1 MTPSGRTGAGGP
13 AGAARVAIRLCFEAS
28 PRLLVLVLL
37 LSTAV
42 STLPAALLLI
52 VREIVEAFSRAQDGR
67 ATTWI
72 LVLGVLTALRVALG
86 AMLSVRREE
95 LTELVGITS
104 EQRLLRV
111 TGFAPLERF
120 DDPSWYDA
128 VARAH
133 DGVTWRPAAIAGIL
147 IEFGGQIVSLVS
159 MVGVLAILDV
169 RLIGLALLAGV
180 PLLVQR
186 RMEARAIYLARRGTT
201 ELERRRDYLTELL
214 VRYDLAKDVRSYGLA
229 APFVDM
235 HDAVSRRALRAVIAA
250 SRHSVARGLVAGV
263 LSAVCLVVA
272 YFLAADQASSGA
284 LTAAELFLVF
294 TAFSTLMSST
304 VDLFTIVVD
313 IEEHAAYLTDFVAL
327 AYGAPPPAEPR
338 PSGEP
343 RGGPQSR
350 LGGVGGPPRVE
361 FQGVGYAYAGGP
373 PVLREASFT
382 LLPGEFAVLVGR
394 NGAGKSTLVKLLLG
408 LLTPARGRILVD
420 GADLAGLDPARLR
433 DLIGVLYQEYGRYEF
448 TVAESV
454 RLGRADRPLDRDRLD
469 FALGASGLSR
479 VVEQL
484 PRGADN
490 PVGRMFPGAR
500 ELSGGQW
507 QRLALA
513 RVLYRDAPVWVLDE
527 PTAALD
533 VQAEAALIQRLRAER
548 GRRTVL
554 LITHRLETA
563 QAADR
568 VLVLDDGV
576 LVEHGSHD
584 ELVARGGS
592 YARLCAEYATR
603 QGA

>member
-1 MTPSGRTGAGGP
+1 
-13 AGAARVAIRLCFEAS
+13 
-28 PRLLVLVLL
+28 
-37 LSTAV
+37 V
-42 STLPAALLLI
+42 STLPAGLLLI
-52 VREIVEAFSRAQDGR
+52 VREIVEAFTEGQDGR
-67 ATTWI
+67 ATAWI
-72 LVLGVLTALRVALG
+72 VLLGGLTALRVALG

-111 TGFAPLERF
+111 TGSAPLERF
-120 DDPSWYDA
+120 DDPEWYDA

-147 IEFGGQIVSLVS
+147 IEFAGQIVSLAG
-159 MVGVLAILDV
+159 MVGVLAVLDV

-186 RMEARAIYLARRGTT
+186 RLEARAVYLARRGTT

-229 APFVDM
+229 APFTRM
-235 HDAVSRRALRAVIAA
+235 HDDVSRRALRAVIAA
-250 SRHSVARGLVAGV
+250 SRHSVGRGLVAGV

-272 YFLAADQASSGA
+272 YFLAAGQASSGA

-294 TAFSTLMSST
+294 TAFSTMVNST

-327 AYGAPPPAEPR
+327 AYGPEPPAPAPAAEPGGPIPQ
-338 PSGEP
+338 PSG
-343 RGGPQSR
+343 R
-350 LGGVGGPPRVE
+350 PPRVE

-408 LLTPARGRILVD
+408 LLGPATGRILVD
-420 GADLAGLDPARLR
+420 GADLARLDPARVR
-433 DLIGVLYQEYGRYEF
+433 ELIGVLYQEYGRYEF

-454 RLGRADRPLDRDRLD
+454 RLGRADRPLDRDRLG
-469 FALGASGLSR
+469 FALRAGGLDR
-479 VVEQL
+479 VVAQL
-484 PRGADN
+484 PLGADN

-500 ELSGGQW
+500 DLSGGQW

-533 VQAEAALIQRLRAER
+533 VQAETALIQRLRAER

-576 LVEHGSHD
+576 LVEHGSHE
-584 ELVARGGS
+584 ELMARGGS
-592 YARLCAEYATR
+592 YARLCAEYAATET
-603 QGA
+603 AP

>member
-52 VREIVEAFSRAQDGR
+52 VREIVEAFSRAQDAR

-72 LVLGVLTALRVALG
+72 LVLGGLTALRVALA

-120 DDPSWYDA
+120 DDPAWYDA

-147 IEFGGQIVSLVS
+147 IEFGGQVVSLVS

-186 RMEARAIYLARRGTT
+186 RMEARAIYLARRGVT

-229 APFVDM
+229 SPFAGM

-272 YFLAADQASSGA
+272 YFIAADQASSGA

-294 TAFSTLMSST
+294 TAFGTLMNST

-327 AYGAPPPAEPR
+327 AYGAPPPAERGPSDER
-338 PSGEP
+338 PAAP
-343 RGGPQSR
+343 
-350 LGGVGGPPRVE
+350 VGGPPRVD
-361 FQGVGYAYAGGP
+361 FQGVAYAYAGGP

-408 LLTPARGRILVD
+408 LLTPAGGRILVD
-420 GADLAGLDPARLR
+420 GADVAGLGPARLR

-469 FALGASGLSR
+469 LALRASGLSR

-533 VQAEAALIQRLRAER
+533 VQAEAALIQRLLAER

-576 LVEHGSHD
+576 LVEHGSHE

-592 YARLCAEYATR
+592 YARLCAEHAARR
-603 QGA
+603 QS

>member
-1 MTPSGRTGAGGP
+1 MTSTRRPGKEGG

-37 LSTAV
+37 LSTVV

-52 VREIVEAFSRAQDGR
+52 VREIVEAFSQGQDGR

-72 LVLGVLTALRVALG
+72 LVLGGLTAARVALG
-86 AMLSVRREE
+86 ALMSVRREE
-95 LTELVGITS
+95 LTELVGITA

-120 DDPSWYDA
+120 DDPAWYDA

-147 IEFGGQIVSLVS
+147 IEFCGQIVSLAG
-159 MVGVLAILDV
+159 MVGVLAVLDV

-186 RMEARAIYLARRGTT
+186 RLEARAIYLARRGTT

-229 APFVDM
+229 APFTRM
-235 HDAVSRRALRAVIAA
+235 HDDVSRRALRAVVAA

-272 YFLAADQASSGA
+272 YYLAAGQARSGA
-284 LTAAELFLVF
+284 LTVAELFLVF
-294 TAFSTLMSST
+294 TAFNTLVAST
-304 VDLFTIVVD
+304 VDLFTIAVD

-327 AYGAPPPAEPR
+327 AYGPALPADR
-338 PSGEP
+338 PSEAAP
-343 RGGPQSR
+343 AVVEHVPA
-350 LGGVGGPPRVE
+350 VE

-373 PVLREASFT
+373 PVVREVSFT
-382 LLPGEFAVLVGR
+382 LRPGEFTVLVGR

-408 LLTPARGRILVD
+408 LLGPVSGRILID
-420 GADLAGLDPARLR
+420 GADLAELDQDRLR
-433 DLIGVLYQEYGRYEF
+433 ELIGVLYQEYGRYEF

-454 RLGRADRPLDRDRLD
+454 RLGRADRPLDQDRLD
-469 FALGASGLSR
+469 FALRAGGLDGLVAR
-479 VVEQL
+479 L
-484 PRGADN
+484 PHGADN
-490 PVGRMFPGAR
+490 LVGRMFPGAR
-500 ELSGGQW
+500 DLSGGQW

-563 QAADR
+563 QTADR

-576 LVEHGSHD
+576 LVEHGSHE
-584 ELVARGGS
+584 ELLSLGGS
-592 YARLCAEYATR
+592 YARLCAEYADR
-603 QGA
+603 SG

>member
-1 MTPSGRTGAGGP
+1 MTSTRRPGKEGG

-28 PRLLVLVLL
+28 PRLLILVLL

-52 VREIVEAFSRAQDGR
+52 VREIVEAFSQGQDGR

-72 LVLGVLTALRVALG
+72 LVLGGLTAARVALG
-86 AMLSVRREE
+86 ALMSVRREE
-95 LTELVGITS
+95 LTELVGITA

-120 DDPSWYDA
+120 DDPAWYDA

-147 IEFGGQIVSLVS
+147 IEFCGQIVSLAG
-159 MVGVLAILDV
+159 MVGVLAVLDV

-186 RMEARAIYLARRGTT
+186 RLEARAIYLARRGTT

-229 APFVDM
+229 APFTRM
-235 HDAVSRRALRAVIAA
+235 HDDVSRRALRAVVAA

-272 YFLAADQASSGA
+272 YYLAAGQAQSGA
-284 LTAAELFLVF
+284 LTVAELFLVF
-294 TAFSTLMSST
+294 TAFNTLVSST
-304 VDLFTIVVD
+304 VDLFTIAVD

-327 AYGAPPPAEPR
+327 AYGPALPADEPSEAAPEAVEHLPA
-338 PSGEP
+338 
-343 RGGPQSR
+343 
-350 LGGVGGPPRVE
+350 VE

-373 PVLREASFT
+373 PVLREVSFT
-382 LLPGEFAVLVGR
+382 LRPGEFTVLVGR

-408 LLTPARGRILVD
+408 LLGPVGGRILID
-420 GADLAGLDPARLR
+420 GADLAELDPARLR
-433 DLIGVLYQEYGRYEF
+433 ELIGVLYQEYGRYEF

-454 RLGRADRPLDRDRLD
+454 RLGRADRPLDQDRLA
-469 FALGASGLSR
+469 FALRAGGLDGLVGR
-479 VVEQL
+479 L

-490 PVGRMFPGAR
+490 LVGRMFPGAR
-500 ELSGGQW
+500 DLSGGQW

-563 QAADR
+563 QTADR

-576 LVEHGSHD
+576 LVEHGSHE
-584 ELVARGGS
+584 ELLSRGGS
-592 YARLCAEYATR
+592 YARLCAEYADR
-603 QGA
+603 SG

>member
-1 MTPSGRTGAGGP
+1 MTPSGRTGAPGP
-13 AGAARVAIRLCFEAS
+13 AGAAGVAIRLCFEAS

-52 VREIVEAFSRAQDGR
+52 VREIVEAFTRAQDGR
-67 ATTWI
+67 VTAWI
-72 LVLGVLTALRVALG
+72 LVLGGLTALRVAVG

-95 LTELVGITS
+95 LTELVGITA

-111 TGFAPLERF
+111 TGFAPLDRF
-120 DDPSWYDA
+120 DDPAWYDA

-186 RMEARAIYLARRGTT
+186 RMEARAVYLARRGVT

-214 VRYDLAKDVRSYGLA
+214 VRHDLAKDVRSYGLA
-229 APFVDM
+229 APFAGM
-235 HDAVSRRALRAVIAA
+235 HDAVSRRALGAVIAA

-272 YFLAADQASSGA
+272 YFLAAGQASSGA

-294 TAFSTLMSST
+294 TAFSTLMNST

-327 AYGAPPPAEPR
+327 AYGEPPPAE
-338 PSGEP
+338 
-343 RGGPQSR
+343 RGPA
-350 LGGVGGPPRVE
+350 LAPAGGRAQGHAGRPPRVE

-373 PVLREASFT
+373 AVLREASFT

-408 LLTPARGRILVD
+408 LLTPAVGRILVD
-420 GADLAGLDPARLR
+420 GADVAGLGPDRLR

-454 RLGRADRPLDRDRLD
+454 RLGRADRPLDRDRLG
-469 FALGASGLSR
+469 FALEAGGLSR

-484 PRGADN
+484 PRGVDN

-576 LVEHGSHD
+576 LVEHGSHE

-592 YARLCAEYATR
+592 YARLCAEYAAR
-603 QGA
+603 QST

>member
-1 MTPSGRTGAGGP
+1 MTSTRRPGKEGG

-28 PRLLVLVLL
+28 PRLLILVLL
-37 LSTAV
+37 LSTVV

-52 VREIVEAFSRAQDGR
+52 VREIVEAFSQGQDGR

-72 LVLGVLTALRVALG
+72 LVLGGLTAARVALG
-86 AMLSVRREE
+86 ALMSVRREE
-95 LTELVGITS
+95 LTELVGITA

-120 DDPSWYDA
+120 DDPAWYDA

-147 IEFGGQIVSLVS
+147 IEFCGQIVSLAG
-159 MVGVLAILDV
+159 MVGVLAVLDV

-186 RMEARAIYLARRGTT
+186 RLEARAIYLARRGTT

-229 APFVDM
+229 APFTRM
-235 HDAVSRRALRAVIAA
+235 HDDVSRRALRAVVTA
-250 SRHSVARGLVAGV
+250 SRHSVWRGLVAGV

-272 YFLAADQASSGA
+272 YYLAAGQAQSGA
-284 LTAAELFLVF
+284 LTVAELFLVF
-294 TAFSTLMSST
+294 TAFNTLVSST
-304 VDLFTIVVD
+304 VDLFTIAVD
-313 IEEHAAYLTDFVAL
+313 IEEHAAYLSDFVAL
-327 AYGAPPPAEPR
+327 AYGPALPADR
-338 PSGEP
+338 PSEAAP
-343 RGGPQSR
+343 AVVEHVPA
-350 LGGVGGPPRVE
+350 VE

-373 PVLREASFT
+373 PVLREVSFT
-382 LLPGEFAVLVGR
+382 LRPGEFTVLVGR

-408 LLTPARGRILVD
+408 LLGPVGGRILVD
-420 GADLAGLDPARLR
+420 GADLAELDPARLR
-433 DLIGVLYQEYGRYEF
+433 ELIGVLYQEYGRYEF

-454 RLGRADRPLDRDRLD
+454 RLGRADRPLDHDRLD
-469 FALGASGLSR
+469 FALRAGGLDGLVAR
-479 VVEQL
+479 L
-484 PRGADN
+484 PHGADN
-490 PVGRMFPGAR
+490 LVGRMFPGAR
-500 ELSGGQW
+500 DLSGGQW

-563 QAADR
+563 QTADR

-576 LVEHGSHD
+576 LVEHGSHE
-584 ELVARGGS
+584 ELLSRGGS
-592 YARLCAEYATR
+592 YARLCAEYAAR
-603 QGA
+603 SG

>member
-1 MTPSGRTGAGGP
+1 MTSTRRPKTGGG

-28 PRLLVLVLL
+28 PRLLALVLL

-52 VREIVEAFSRAQDGR
+52 VREIVEAFTRGQDGR

-72 LVLGVLTALRVALG
+72 LVLGGLTALRVAL
-86 AMLSVRREE
+86 AALLSVRREE
-95 LTELVGITS
+95 LTELVGITA

-111 TGFAPLERF
+111 TGFAPLSRF
-120 DDPSWYDA
+120 DDPAWYDS

-147 IEFGGQIVSLVS
+147 IEFCGQIVSLAG
-159 MVGVLAILDV
+159 MVGVLAVLDL

-186 RMEARAIYLARRGTT
+186 RLEARAVYLARRGTT

-214 VRYDLAKDVRSYGLA
+214 VRHDLAKDVRSYGLA
-229 APFVDM
+229 TPFTRM
-235 HDAVSRRALRAVIAA
+235 HDDVSRRALRAVVAA
-250 SRHSVARGLVAGV
+250 GRHNVGRGLVAGV

-272 YFLAADQASSGA
+272 YYLAAGQASSGA

-294 TAFSTLMSST
+294 TAFSTLVNST

-327 AYGAPPPAEPR
+327 AYGAPPAQR
-338 PSGEP
+338 PSAALPAPPG
-343 RGGPQSR
+343 R
-350 LGGVGGPPRVE
+350 VPRVE
-361 FQGVGYAYAGGP
+361 FQDVGYAYGGGP
-373 PVLREASFT
+373 PVLREVSFT

-408 LLTPARGRILVD
+408 LLDPVRGRILVD
-420 GADLAGLDPARLR
+420 GSDLAELDPARLR
-433 DLIGVLYQEYGRYEF
+433 ELIGVLYQEYGRYEF

-454 RLGRADRPLDRDRLD
+454 RLGRADLPLDRDRLA
-469 FALGASGLSR
+469 FALRAGGLDGL
-479 VVEQL
+479 VERL
-484 PRGADN
+484 PHGVDS

-500 ELSGGQW
+500 DLSGGQW

-563 QAADR
+563 QTADR
-568 VLVLDDGV
+568 VLVLEDGA
-576 LVEHGSHD
+576 LVEHGSHE
-584 ELVARGGS
+584 ELIARGGS
-592 YARLCAEYATR
+592 YARLCAEYAAR
-603 QGA
+603 SAP

>member
-1 MTPSGRTGAGGP
+1 MTPTRRPGREGG

-28 PRLLVLVLL
+28 PRLLILVLL

-52 VREIVEAFSRAQDGR
+52 VREIVEAFSQGQDGR

-72 LVLGVLTALRVALG
+72 LVLGGLTAARVALG
-86 AMLSVRREE
+86 ALMSVRREE
-95 LTELVGITS
+95 LTELVGITA

-111 TGFAPLERF
+111 TGFVPLERF
-120 DDPSWYDA
+120 DDPAWYDA

-147 IEFGGQIVSLVS
+147 IEFCGQIVSLAG
-159 MVGVLAILDV
+159 MVGVLAVLDV

-186 RMEARAIYLARRGTT
+186 RLEARAIYLARRGTT

-229 APFVDM
+229 APFTRM
-235 HDAVSRRALRAVIAA
+235 HEDVSRRALRAVVAA

-272 YFLAADQASSGA
+272 YYLAAGQARSGA
-284 LTAAELFLVF
+284 LTVAELFLVF
-294 TAFSTLMSST
+294 TAFNTLVSST
-304 VDLFTIVVD
+304 VDLFTIAVD

-327 AYGAPPPAEPR
+327 AYGPALPAGKPSEAAPAAVEHVPA
-338 PSGEP
+338 
-343 RGGPQSR
+343 
-350 LGGVGGPPRVE
+350 VE

-373 PVLREASFT
+373 PVLREVSFT
-382 LLPGEFAVLVGR
+382 LRPGEFTVLVGR

-408 LLTPARGRILVD
+408 LLGPVGGRILID
-420 GADLAGLDPARLR
+420 GTDLAELDPARLR
-433 DLIGVLYQEYGRYEF
+433 ELIGVLYQEYGRYEF

-454 RLGRADRPLDRDRLD
+454 RLGRADQPLDQDRLD
-469 FALGASGLSR
+469 FALRAGGLDGLVGR
-479 VVEQL
+479 L
-484 PRGADN
+484 PHGADN
-490 PVGRMFPGAR
+490 LVGRMFPGAR
-500 ELSGGQW
+500 DLSGGQW

-563 QAADR
+563 QTADR

-576 LVEHGSHD
+576 LVEHGSHE
-584 ELVARGGS
+584 ELLSLGGS
-592 YARLCAEYATR
+592 YARLCAEYADR
-603 QGA
+603 SG

>member
-1 MTPSGRTGAGGP
+1 MTSTGRPSKGGG

-52 VREIVEAFSRAQDGR
+52 VREIVDAFSHGQDGR
-67 ATTWI
+67 ATAWI
-72 LVLGVLTALRVALG
+72 LVLGGLTAMRVALG
-86 AMLSVRREE
+86 ALLSVRREE

-120 DDPSWYDA
+120 DDPAWYDA
-128 VARAH
+128 VSRAH

-147 IEFGGQIVSLVS
+147 IEFCGQIVSLAG
-159 MVGVLAILDV
+159 MVGVLAVLDL

-186 RMEARAIYLARRGTT
+186 RLEARAVYLARRGTT

-229 APFVDM
+229 TPFARM
-235 HDAVSRRALRAVIAA
+235 HDDVSRRALRAVVAA

-272 YFLAADQASSGA
+272 YYLAAGQAQSGA

-294 TAFSTLMSST
+294 TAFSTLVNST

-327 AYGAPPPAEPR
+327 AYGAPLPAERASAAPPAAPGQV
-338 PSGEP
+338 PK
-343 RGGPQSR
+343 
-350 LGGVGGPPRVE
+350 VE
-361 FQGVGYAYAGGP
+361 FQGVGYAYAGGS
-373 PVLREASFT
+373 PVLREVSFT
-382 LLPGEFAVLVGR
+382 LEPGEFTVLVGR

-408 LLTPARGRILVD
+408 LLSPVSGRILID
-420 GADLAGLDPARLR
+420 GADLMELDPARLR
-433 DLIGVLYQEYGRYEF
+433 ELIGVLYQEYGRYEF

-454 RLGRADRPLDRDRLD
+454 RLGRADRPLDRDRLG
-469 FALGASGLSR
+469 FALRAGGLDGL
-479 VVEQL
+479 VERL
-484 PRGADN
+484 PHGADN

-500 ELSGGQW
+500 DLSGGQW

-563 QAADR
+563 QTADR

-576 LVEHGSHD
+576 LVEHGPHE
-584 ELVARGGS
+584 ELIARGGS
-592 YARLCAEYATR
+592 YARLCAEYAAR
-603 QGA
+603 SD

>member
-1 MTPSGRTGAGGP
+1 MTSTRRPGKEGG

-28 PRLLVLVLL
+28 PRLLILVLL

-52 VREIVEAFSRAQDGR
+52 VREIVEAFSQGQDGR

-72 LVLGVLTALRVALG
+72 LVLGGLTAARVALG
-86 AMLSVRREE
+86 ALMSVRREE
-95 LTELVGITS
+95 LTELVGITA

-120 DDPSWYDA
+120 DDPAWYDA

-147 IEFGGQIVSLVS
+147 IEFCGQIVSLAG
-159 MVGVLAILDV
+159 MVGVLAVLDV

-186 RMEARAIYLARRGTT
+186 RLEARAIYLARRGTT

-229 APFVDM
+229 APFTRM
-235 HDAVSRRALRAVIAA
+235 HDDVSRRALRAVVAA

-272 YFLAADQASSGA
+272 YYLAAGQAQSGA
-284 LTAAELFLVF
+284 LTVAELFLVF
-294 TAFSTLMSST
+294 TAFNTLVSST
-304 VDLFTIVVD
+304 VDLFTIAVD

-327 AYGAPPPAEPR
+327 AYGPALPADEPSEAAPEAVEHVPA
-338 PSGEP
+338 
-343 RGGPQSR
+343 
-350 LGGVGGPPRVE
+350 VE

-373 PVLREASFT
+373 PVLREVSFT
-382 LLPGEFAVLVGR
+382 LRPGEFTVLVGR

-408 LLTPARGRILVD
+408 LLGPVGGRILID
-420 GADLAGLDPARLR
+420 GADLAELDPARLR
-433 DLIGVLYQEYGRYEF
+433 ELIGVLYQEYGRYEF

-454 RLGRADRPLDRDRLD
+454 RLGRADRPLDQDRLA
-469 FALGASGLSR
+469 FALRAGGLDGLVGR
-479 VVEQL
+479 L
-484 PRGADN
+484 PHGADN
-490 PVGRMFPGAR
+490 LVGRMFPGAR
-500 ELSGGQW
+500 DLSGGQW

-563 QAADR
+563 QTADR

-576 LVEHGSHD
+576 LVEHGSHE
-584 ELVARGGS
+584 ELLSRGGS
-592 YARLCAEYATR
+592 YARLCAEYADR
-603 QGA
+603 SG

>member
-1 MTPSGRTGAGGP
+1 MTPSGRSTAGGG
-13 AGAARVAIRLCFEAS
+13 AGAARVAIRLCYEAS

-42 STLPAALLLI
+42 SALPAALLLI
-52 VREIVEAFSRAQDGR
+52 VREIVGAFTTGEDGR
-67 ATTWI
+67 ATVWI
-72 LVLGVLTALRVALG
+72 LVLGGLTALRVALG

-120 DDPSWYDA
+120 DDPAWYDA

-147 IEFGGQIVSLVS
+147 IELGGQIVSLAG
-159 MVGVLAILDV
+159 MVGVLAVLDV

-186 RMEARAIYLARRGTT
+186 RMEARAVYLARRGIT

-214 VRYDLAKDVRSYGLA
+214 VRHDLAKDVRSYALA
-229 APFVDM
+229 APFAEM
-235 HDAVSRRALRAVIAA
+235 HDAVSRRALRAVVAA
-250 SRHSVARGLVAGV
+250 SRHNVSRGLVAGV

-272 YFLAADQASSGA
+272 YFLAAGQASSGA
-284 LTAAELFLVF
+284 LTAAELLLVF
-294 TAFSTLMSST
+294 TAFSTLMNST

-327 AYGAPPPAEPR
+327 AYGPQPPAER
-338 PSGEP
+338 PSQ
-343 RGGPQSR
+343 R
-350 LGGVGGPPRVE
+350 PPALSGSPPTVE
-361 FQGVGYAYAGGP
+361 FHQVGYAYAGGP
-373 PVLREASFT
+373 PVLRGASFT
-382 LLPGEFAVLVGR
+382 LLPGEFAVLVGP

-408 LLTPARGRILVD
+408 LLSPVSGRILVD
-420 GADLAGLDPARLR
+420 GADVAELDPARLR
-433 DLIGVLYQEYGRYEF
+433 ELVGVLYQEYGRYEF
-448 TVAESV
+448 SVAESV
-454 RLGRADRPLDRDRLD
+454 RLGRADRPLDRDRLG
-469 FALGASGLSR
+469 FALRASGLSH

-484 PRGADN
+484 PLGADN
-490 PVGRMFPGAR
+490 PVGRLFPGSR

-533 VQAEAALIQRLRAER
+533 VQAETALIQRLRAER

-584 ELVARGGS
+584 ELIARGGS
-592 YARLCAEYATR
+592 YARLCAEYAAR
-603 QGA
+603 SAS

>member
-1 MTPSGRTGAGGP
+1 MNPSGRARTGGG
-13 AGAARVAIRLCFEAS
+13 AGAARVAVRLCFEAS

-37 LSTAV
+37 LSTAM
-42 STLPAALLLI
+42 SALPAGLLLI
-52 VREIVEAFSRAQDGR
+52 VREIVEAFTQRQDGR
-67 ATTWI
+67 ATAWI
-72 LVLGVLTALRVALG
+72 LVLGGLTALRVALG
-86 AMLSVRREE
+86 ALLSVRREE

-111 TGFAPLERF
+111 TGSAPLERF
-120 DDPSWYDA
+120 DDPEWYDA

-147 IEFGGQIVSLVS
+147 IEFGGQVVSLAG
-159 MVGVLAILDV
+159 MVGVLAVLDV

-186 RMEARAIYLARRGTT
+186 RLEARAVYLARRGTT
-201 ELERRRDYLTELL
+201 ELERRRDYLAELL

-229 APFVDM
+229 APFTRM
-235 HDAVSRRALRAVIAA
+235 HDDVSRRALRAVIAA
-250 SRHSVARGLVAGV
+250 SRHSVSRGLVAGV

-272 YFLAADQASSGA
+272 YFLAAGQASSGA

-294 TAFSTLMSST
+294 TAFSTLVNST

-327 AYGAPPPAEPR
+327 AYGPEPPAPVPAPAPENAAP
-338 PSGEP
+338 
-343 RGGPQSR
+343 GGPVAPFS
-350 LGGVGGPPRVE
+350 GAPPRVE
-361 FQGVGYAYAGGP
+361 FRGVGYAYAGGP
-373 PVLREASFT
+373 PVLRGASFT

-408 LLTPARGRILVD
+408 LLGPATGRILVD
-420 GADLAGLDPARLR
+420 GADLARLDPARVR
-433 DLIGVLYQEYGRYEF
+433 ELIGVLYQEYGRYEF

-454 RLGRADRPLDRDRLD
+454 RLGRADRPLDRDRLG
-469 FALGASGLSR
+469 FALRAGGLDR
-479 VVEQL
+479 VVAQL
-484 PRGADN
+484 PLGADN

-500 ELSGGQW
+500 DLSGGQW

-533 VQAEAALIQRLRAER
+533 VQAETALIQRLRAER

-584 ELVARGGS
+584 ELLARGGS
-592 YARLCAEYATR
+592 YARLYAEYAAART
-603 QGA
+603 

>member
-1 MTPSGRTGAGGP
+1 MTSTRRPGKEGG

-28 PRLLVLVLL
+28 PRLLVLVML

-52 VREIVEAFSRAQDGR
+52 VREIVEAFSQGDDGR

-72 LVLGVLTALRVALG
+72 LVLGGLTAARVAL
-86 AMLSVRREE
+86 AALLSVRREE
-95 LTELVGITS
+95 LTELVGITA

-120 DDPSWYDA
+120 DDPAWYDA

-147 IEFGGQIVSLVS
+147 IEFCGQIVSLAG
-159 MVGVLAILDV
+159 MVGVLAVLDF

-186 RMEARAIYLARRGTT
+186 RLEARAIYLARRGTT

-229 APFVDM
+229 APFTRM
-235 HDAVSRRALRAVIAA
+235 HDDISRRALRAVVAA

-272 YFLAADQASSGA
+272 YYLAAGQAQSGA
-284 LTAAELFLVF
+284 LTVAELFLVF
-294 TAFSTLMSST
+294 TAFNTLVSST
-304 VDLFTIVVD
+304 VDLFTIAVD

-327 AYGAPPPAEPR
+327 AYGPARPADPPSEAAPVVVEHVPE
-338 PSGEP
+338 
-343 RGGPQSR
+343 
-350 LGGVGGPPRVE
+350 VE
-361 FQGVGYAYAGGP
+361 FQGVGYAYAGGS
-373 PVLREASFT
+373 PVLREVSFT
-382 LLPGEFAVLVGR
+382 LRPGEFTVLVGR

-408 LLTPARGRILVD
+408 LLGPVNGRILVD

-433 DLIGVLYQEYGRYEF
+433 ELIGVLYQEYGRYEF

-454 RLGRADRPLDRDRLD
+454 RLGRADRPLDHERLD
-469 FALGASGLSR
+469 FALRAGGLDGLVAR
-479 VVEQL
+479 L
-484 PRGADN
+484 PQGADN
-490 PVGRMFPGAR
+490 LVGRMFPGAR
-500 ELSGGQW
+500 DLSGGQW

-563 QAADR
+563 QTADR

-576 LVEHGSHD
+576 LVEHGSHE
-584 ELVARGGS
+584 ELISRGGS
-592 YARLCAEYATR
+592 YARLCAEYAAR
-603 QGA
+603 SG